1 MLVGATSPNEGTA
14 VVNCFSSQ
22 RQRRLD
28 RMCIRRQIT
37 TNHRLVLQR
46 QQRNRQ
52 IQVRDQF
59 RRAAVD
65 DERTP
70 EQLEFRRQQ
79 NREQHRRTRDGM
91 TPEQLEYG
99 QQQNRD
105 RHRQA
110 HATLTFEQLEVQQQ
124 QDRDRHRLAYATL
137 TPEQLDF

>member
-1 MLVGATSPNEGTA
+1 MLVGDATPNVGTE

-28 RMCIRRQIT
+28 RMSVRRRIT

-59 RRAAVD
+59 RRANVD
-65 DERTP
+65 AERTP
-70 EQLEFRRQQ
+70 EQLEFWQHQ
-79 NREQHRRTRDGM
+79 NQEQHCRTRDGM
-91 TPEQLEYG
+91 TPEQLEFR

-110 HATLTFEQLEVQQQ
+110 
-124 QDRDRHRLAYATL
+124 YADL
-137 TPEQLDF
+137 TPEQLPLKNKSVI